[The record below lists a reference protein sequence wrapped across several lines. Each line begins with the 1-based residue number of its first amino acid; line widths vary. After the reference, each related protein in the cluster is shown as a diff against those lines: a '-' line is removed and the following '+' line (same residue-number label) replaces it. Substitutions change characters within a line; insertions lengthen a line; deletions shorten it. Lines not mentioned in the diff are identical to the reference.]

1 MIIKFTNYADSIH
14 YLDFDETA
22 ESVGLGKPFLGEVKL
37 KVRMDK
43 SHSQIVLDCDLDT
56 EAELVCD
63 RCNDEFV
70 AKLNRKFKLIYL
82 FGEKPEESDTP
93 DLYYLSLEND
103 KIKLNGDVAD
113 YAVLSI
119 PMKNLC
125 KENCKGLCPHCG
137 ANLNRSDCECAKEDV
152 NPVWAPLLKL
162 KNNSKNK

>member
-1 MIIKFTNYADSIH
+1 MIIKFTNYTDSIH
-14 YLDFDETA
+14 YLDFEETA
-22 ESVGLGKPFLGEVKL
+22 EAVGLGKPFLGEVKL

-82 FGEKPEESDTP
+82 FGEKPEQSDTP

-137 ANLNRSDCECAKEDV
+137 ANLNRSNCECVTEDV